1 MAIFWTTLSG
11 NTLTTLDERVTTTYA
26 LPIKSEYL
34 PLSSNNMT
42 ISLVS
47 GSLPKGMRLSGENIV
62 GTPLEVTRDTLYTFV
77 VRAEQHG
84 VIDDRTY
91 SIIVTGADDP
101 VWTTPADLLP
111 VGPNDTFY
119 IIDSA
124 PLDFQLIATDT
135 DLSAGD
141 SLEYYIQ
148 EGDGE
153 LPPGIT
159 LTTDGRLVGVVE
171 PILALDASSGSGKYD
186 SNNFGNY
193 PFDFGIRPDNGFD
206 SFFYDTT
213 IYDLSVPTRSPRKLN
228 RFYEFIVSVNDG
240 DTIARRKFKIYVV
253 GDDFVRA
260 DNTVMEVDTGVFTA
274 DNTFIRVPLWLTP
287 RDFGIRRANNYVTL
301 FLDVLDTNELL
312 GVITYTLQEIND
324 DGSVSILPEGLHLD
338 GTTGEIAGRVPY
350 QPSVTKEYKFT
361 VKASRFGPTTTR
373 QYVTLQ
379 IHEDTATGAS
389 VLKVSKNSD
398 IAQLVGRQIVID
410 ERSYTITKA
419 DTTVST
425 AYDEI
430 SLGETITVTC
440 FESALPNQ
448 RVIKINKIGCLLYT
462 SPSPR
467 DS

>member
-213 IYDLSVPTRSPRKLN
+213 IL
-228 RFYEFIVSVNDG
+228 
-240 DTIARRKFKIYVV
+240 
-253 GDDFVRA
+253 
-260 DNTVMEVDTGVFTA
+260 
-274 DNTFIRVPLWLTP
+274 
-287 RDFGIRRANNYVTL
+287 
-301 FLDVLDTNELL
+301 
-312 GVITYTLQEIND
+312 
-324 DGSVSILPEGLHLD
+324 
-338 GTTGEIAGRVPY
+338 
-350 QPSVTKEYKFT
+350 
-361 VKASRFGPTTTR
+361 
-373 QYVTLQ
+373 
-379 IHEDTATGAS
+379 
-389 VLKVSKNSD
+389 
-398 IAQLVGRQIVID
+398 
-410 ERSYTITKA
+410 
-419 DTTVST
+419 
-425 AYDEI
+425 
-430 SLGETITVTC
+430 
-440 FESALPNQ
+440 
-448 RVIKINKIGCLLYT
+448 IK
-462 SPSPR
+462 
-467 DS
+467 